1 MRANYTLSE
10 EDIEKIRVLT
20 DRYVKK
26 NGAQEHESLVLNLM
40 LEETL
45 LILRERFGEQTAVRI
60 RLQSSLQKITCTL
73 SVKEEEFDPFSVSS
87 IILDRLIQT
96 YGDKPVWE
104 YIKGVNVVTFGI
116 ALNID
121 YLSNIKFAW
130 KYTRPYKG
138 QFGLAVAFQLVYVV
152 LSVIAPILSSKIIVA
167 YTDSAIEQIF
177 LTALAI
183 LVINVM
189 MNLSLFLCNT
199 VYNKVYSKLL
209 SGIETDLAD
218 SSLKIKSSCM
228 DQKGSGLFIQR
239 LTVDTNTL
247 ATGFNTV
254 ADYILQ
260 MFRYIGI
267 MAAMLIV
274 SPSVFAIVL
283 VLLILQTLVEIVR
296 TRQMKEDDRLYRL
309 ASERFSGLVSEMV
322 RGSSD
327 IKLLNSEAALKDELQ
342 DRIKDTNDKR
352 MNMILKSWKF
362 KIASSGVNDVGRFVF
377 MCLLAVLIARF
388 GMAPSKALVLFNY
401 YTEIGVS
408 VVLVLGQML
417 EFVKAFSLSAER
429 VGAILD
435 SEAFAKE
442 SFGSTKLEK
451 ICGDIRFD
459 NVSFRYDSNDPRISS
474 KDVLKNMSFEIKP
487 GTTVALVGRSG
498 CGKSTT
504 LRLITKLYEPQ
515 SGKILIDGNDIT
527 MLDKE
532 SIRGNMT
539 FVSQKPY
546 LFHMTIRENLRLIK
560 PDMTE
565 EEMKEACRI
574 ACIDEDIELMPQGY
588 DTLIGEGGINLS
600 GGQRQRL
607 AIARCLLKDFDV
619 ILLDEATSALDN
631 ITQQKI
637 QTALDNLHGS
647 RTIIMIAHR
656 LSTVINSDKILFI
669 EDGKILDEGTHEQL
683 MERCS
688 SYQDLYRAE

>member
-45 LILRERFGEQTAVRI
+45 LILRERFCEDTSVRI
-60 RLQSSLQKITCTL
+60 RLRSSMKKITCTL
-73 SVKEEEFDPFSVSS
+73 FVKEDEFDPTKDGS
-87 IILDRLIQT
+87 IILNRLIRI
-96 YGDKPVWE
+96 YGKKPVWE
-104 YIKGVNVVTFGI
+104 YSKGINKILFEIPLST
-116 ALNID
+116 D
-121 YLSNIKFAW
+121 YISNIKFAW
-130 KYTRPYKG
+130 KYARNYKS
-138 QFGLAVAFQLVYVV
+138 QFILAVVFQLAYVV

-177 LTALAI
+177 LTAFAI
-183 LVINVM
+183 LVINVL

-199 VYNKVYSKLL
+199 IYNKVYSKLL
-209 SGIETDLAD
+209 SDIETDLAD
-218 SSLKIKSSCM
+218 NSLRIKSSCM
-228 DQKGSGLFIQR
+228 DQKGGGLFIQR
-239 LTVDTNTL
+239 LTVDTSTL

-254 ADYILQ
+254 ADYTLQ

-267 MAAMLIV
+267 LIAMLIV
-274 SPSVFAIVL
+274 SPSVFAVVL
-283 VLLILQTLVEIVR
+283 VLLSLQTVVEIIR

-309 ASERFSGLVSEMV
+309 ANEGFTGLVSEMV
-322 RGSSD
+322 HGSTD
-327 IKLLNSEAALKDELQ
+327 IKLLNSEAALNNELH
-342 DRIKDTNDKR
+342 DRIEDTNNKR

-362 KIASSGVNDVGRFVF
+362 KLTSSGVNDIGRLVF
-377 MCLLAVLIARF
+377 MCLLAVLIASYN
-388 GMAPSKALVLFNY
+388 MAPSKALVLFNY

-417 EFVKAFSLSAER
+417 EFVKGFSLSAER
-429 VGAILD
+429 VCAILD
-435 SEAFAKE
+435 SEEFTKE
-442 SFGSTKLEK
+442 GFGSMHLDKLS
-451 ICGDIRFD
+451 GDIRFE
-459 NVSFRYDSNDPRISS
+459 NVSFSYDSSDPRIRS
-474 KDVLKNMSFEIKP
+474 KNVLKDMSFEIKP

-498 CGKSTT
+498 CGKTT
-504 LRLITKLYEPQ
+504 AFRLITKLYEPQ
-515 SGKILIDGNDIT
+515 EGKVLLDGNDIAL
-527 MLDKE
+527 LDKE
-532 SIRGNMT
+532 SVRGHMT

-574 ACIDEDIELMPQGY
+574 ACVDEDIELMPQGY

-683 MERCS
+683 MKRCS